1 MGTDLYLLF
10 IMIMQIA
17 LVACFSFFLFLFP
30 SLSFLTDFLDG
41 AAGIVTVTAG
51 TCLVFLFA
59 EIMKNKGVLSFDE
72 DGSVSLEA
80 VFKKNRKMNLFSFAV
95 LAALIFVMQFANS
108 YVLGIIESV
117 LNIVGLTAMNSP
129 ASNADYSLSI
139 TLLLYAVLIGPA
151 AEELIF
157 RGFVLRG
164 LRPCGRVFS
173 VLISSVLF
181 SLMHGDIQQIYFTFV
196 VGIILGYTASEYS
209 IWASFLLHV
218 FNNGFISMFITYGLS
233 GLPDFLYYLFTGM
246 MLVAC
251 IAVLVIAVISGGVE
265 SAEEFFTRD
274 KIEREAVMGL
284 INPWFI
290 VFVIFCAAETLFS
303 LSPLS

>member
-1 MGTDLYLLF
+1 
-10 IMIMQIA
+10 
-17 LVACFSFFLFLFP
+17 
-30 SLSFLTDFLDG
+30 
-41 AAGIVTVTAG
+41 
-51 TCLVFLFA
+51 
-59 EIMKNKGVLSFDE
+59 
-72 DGSVSLEA
+72 
-80 VFKKNRKMNLFSFAV
+80 
-95 LAALIFVMQFANS
+95 
-108 YVLGIIESV
+108 V
-117 LNIVGLTAMNSP
+117 LNMVGLTAMNSP

-157 RGFVLRG
+157 RGFVLKG

-218 FNNGFISMFITYGLS
+218 FNNGFISMFMTYGLS

-246 MLVAC
+246 MFAAC